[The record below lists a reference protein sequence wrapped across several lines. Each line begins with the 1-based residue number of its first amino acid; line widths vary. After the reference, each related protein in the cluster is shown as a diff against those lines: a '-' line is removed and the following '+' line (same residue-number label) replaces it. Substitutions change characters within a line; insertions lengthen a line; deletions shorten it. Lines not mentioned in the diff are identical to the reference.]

1 MSLRRGITLL
11 LAALIALGLFAYI
24 YFYGTP
30 LSTPAG
36 RPAGEQVD
44 VTLPEHTDDRTLR
57 IGWTAWAD
65 AEVITTLA
73 ETLLEQHLDYQ
84 VERVMTDIGI
94 QYQAVADGDLD
105 IMLMGWLPQTHR
117 HYWQKVQHRV
127 TNLGPIYTGRLGW
140 VVPAYVSEAQLASI
154 ADLRQPEV
162 AKRLGRRIQGI
173 DPGSGLMQSS
183 EAAMKAY
190 QLNDHY
196 KLVAASGAAMT
207 AVLDRAYRN
216 KEWVVV
222 TAWQPHWI
230 FARYDLRFLQDPQQ
244 ILGGRERIHA
254 IARQG
259 FQQDH
264 PPAITAFFTRLYL
277 NDDEMAALLLETQQ
291 SDVETAVQNYIREH
305 PRRIRY
311 WLTGKIEEEN

>member
-1 MSLRRGITLL
+1 MNLRRGITLL

-24 YFYGTP
+24 YFYGAP

-36 RPAGEQVD
+36 RPAAEQPG
-44 VTLPEHTDDRTLR
+44 VTLPEQTDNRTLR

-65 AEVITTLA
+65 AEVVTTLV
-73 ETLLEQHLDYQ
+73 ETLLEEHLDYE

-117 HYWQKVQHRV
+117 HYWQKVRHRV

-140 VVPAYVSEAQLASI
+140 VVPAYVPEAQLAAIS
-154 ADLRQPEV
+154 DLRQPEV
-162 AKRLGRRIQGI
+162 AKRLDGRIQGI

-183 EAAMKAY
+183 EAAVKAY
-190 QLNDHY
+190 QLDDQY

-230 FARYDLRFLQDPQQ
+230 FARYDLRFLQDSRQL
-244 ILGGRERIHA
+244 LGGRERIHA

-264 PPAITAFFTRLYL
+264 PPEITGFFTRLYL
-277 NDDEMAALLLETQQ
+277 NDDEMAELLLETQD
-291 SDVETAVQNYIREH
+291 SDVETAVQDYIREH

-311 WLTGKIEEEN
+311 WLSGEIEEEE

>member
-11 LAALIALGLFAYI
+11 LAALIAFGLFAYI
-24 YFYGTP
+24 YTYDTP
-30 LSTPAG
+30 LTTPAG
-36 RPAGEQVD
+36 RSAEERQQAVTAAGQSE
-44 VTLPEHTDDRTLR
+44 ERTLR

-65 AEVITTLA
+65 AEVVTTLVK
-73 ETLLEQHLDYQ
+73 TLLEQHLDYE

-105 IMLMGWLPQTHR
+105 LMLMGWLPQTHR
-117 HYWQKVQHRV
+117 NYWEKVQHRV

-140 VVPAYVSEAQLASI
+140 VVPDYVPESELASLE
-154 ADLRQPEV
+154 DLRQDEV
-162 AKRLGRRIQGI
+162 AKRLNRRIQGI

-183 EAAMKAY
+183 EQAVKAY
-190 QLNDHY
+190 QLDDQY
-196 KLVAASGAAMT
+196 QLVAASGAAMT

-216 KEWVVV
+216 QEWVVV

-230 FARYDLRFLQDPQQ
+230 FASYELRFLQDPRQ

-259 FQQDH
+259 FQQDY
-264 PPAITAFFTRLYL
+264 PPALTGFFTRFYL
-277 NDDEMAALLLETQQ
+277 NDAELAELLLDSQEH
-291 SDVETAVQNYIREH
+291 DVDTAVRRYIDAH
-305 PRRIRY
+305 PKRIRY
-311 WLTGKIEEEN
+311 WLSGEIDE